1 MKWSNPVKT
10 RRPLGF
16 IEACIPTVAAKVP
29 EGPMWVHEIKH
40 DGYRLIVRRSG
51 DRVRLFTRR
60 SYDWSE
66 RYPRIVDAAKRLKRS
81 FVIDGETVVSDKHGI
96 ADFEKPHS
104 REHEKSAMLW
114 AFDLLELSGED
125 LRQLTLDERKS
136 KLAKLLKGT
145 RHHGI
150 VLNEHL
156 EADGERAHYLASALG
171 FEGIVSKR
179 RDSSYISGRSR
190 SWIKIKNPNAPGV
203 LRFRDAGA

>member
-1 MKWSNPVKT
+1 MKWDKPSKT
-10 RRPLGF
+10 RRPVGF
-16 IEACIPTVAAKVP
+16 IEPCIPTAAAKVP

-60 SYDWSE
+60 GYDWSD
-66 RYPRIVDAAKRLKRS
+66 RYPRIVEAAKRLRGS

-96 ADFEKPHS
+96 ADFEKLHS
-104 REHEKSAMLW
+104 GEYNKSAMLW
-114 AFDLLELSGED
+114 AFDLLELNGED
-125 LRQLTLDERKS
+125 LCQLTLDERKS
-136 KLAKLLKGT
+136 KLTKLLRGS

-156 EADGERAHYLASALG
+156 EADGERAFYHACTLG

-190 SWIKIKNPNAPGV
+190 SWIKVRNPNAPGV
-203 LRFRDAGA
+203 LRFQDEEA